1 MTAPV
6 RTVPSSKVG
15 ASASLETLR
24 AVPEEVPVALVYD
37 GTTQAVMMATPAD
50 LEDFAIGFSFTE
62 GQIVSPS
69 DITELTIVEQADGIE
84 ARMWLVP
91 EAGQQI
97 AHRRRALA
105 GPTGCGLCGVE
116 SLAAA
121 VPVPP
126 AVPDGLV
133 ISRDDVH
140 RALAA
145 LAPAQTLNIRTR
157 AVHAAAY
164 FEPSSDVVL
173 VREDVGRHNAL
184 DKLVGALLRRG
195 SEVSTGFVLLT
206 SRVSVEMVQKAAKL
220 GAQII
225 VAVSAPTALAIRTAE
240 TAGITLIA
248 VARADGF
255 EIFTHPHRVAGAQSI
270 PAGSGPTPET
280 EARHARQSSR

>member
-1 MTAPV
+1 MTDPV
-6 RTVPSSKVG
+6 RTVPSLRVG
-15 ASASLETLR
+15 ARASDETLR
-24 AVPEEVPVALVYD
+24 AVPEETAVALVYD

-62 GQIVSPS
+62 GQISS
-69 DITELTIVEQADGIE
+69 TTGIIELTLVEQPDGIE

-91 EAGQQI
+91 DAGKQF
-97 AHRRRALA
+97 ATRRRAMA

-121 VPVPP
+121 VPPPP
-126 AVPDGLV
+126 AVPQGLI

-145 LAPAQTLNIRTR
+145 LAPAQELNIRTR
-157 AVHAAAY
+157 AVHAAA
-164 FEPSSDVVL
+164 FFTPATSAL
-173 VREDVGRHNAL
+173 TVREDVGRHNAL
-184 DKLVGALLRRG
+184 DKLVGALLRSG
-195 SEVSTGFVLLT
+195 TKIEAGFVVLT
-206 SRVSVEMVQKAAKL
+206 SRVSVEMVQKSAKL

-248 VARADGF
+248 VARSDGF
-255 EIFTHPHRVAGAQSI
+255 EIFTHPHRIAVSQSNE
-270 PAGSGPTPET
+270 AGSGSTPET
-280 EARHARQSSR
+280 EVRHAR